1 MMPSNQAEIIE
12 AITHIGLKPPV
23 ELFIMITTGCN
34 LQCRH
39 CWPKADNLSTATTII
54 PKDFNTLV
62 DNFIDLGVRNFCIT
76 GGEPLTHPDCEEML
90 YYTAGRN
97 EIDRVCLQTN
107 GTELT
112 KDHIAWIKGL
122 PQEKIHFQVSIEGAS
137 PETQDTLRGNGS
149 FEQTVAGLKLLGEIG
164 LIHNVTLAFTEMQ
177 SNIEDL
183 PELLALA
190 ESLGVGR
197 LVSGC
202 LVKKGRAG
210 YNSDLIL
217 PRPDQYTALLDLY
230 HSDCSFRERY
240 DRLGNFAAI
249 EWFKGKSYPR
259 DNNCQCMVT
268 PYIIPSGQLYP
279 CNMLPLE
286 RWCIGGLFRRPFN
299 QVIEEILDRWSEIPG
314 IYKERSAGTAVCE
327 SCSVIEHCGGGCL
340 GRVTDIEESFEG
352 VEDRCKLRQAVYSWR
367 VNQ

>member
-1 MMPSNQAEIIE
+1 MMSSNQPEIIE

-39 CWPKADNLSTATTII
+39 CWPKADTLSTATTIT
-54 PKDFNTLV
+54 PKDFYTLV
-62 DNFIDLGVRNFCIT
+62 DNFVDLGVRNFCIT
-76 GGEPLTHPDCEEML
+76 GGEPLTHPDCEDIL
-90 YYTAGRN
+90 AYAAIRN
-97 EIDRVCLQTN
+97 EVDRVCLQTN

-112 KDHIAWIKGL
+112 KDHVTWIKGL
-122 PQEKIHFQVSIEGAS
+122 PQEKIHFQVSIEGAR
-137 PETQDTLRGNGS
+137 PETHDTLRGDGS
-149 FEQTVAGLKLLGEIG
+149 FKQTIAGLQLLGEIG

-202 LVKKGRAG
+202 LVKKGLARN
-210 YNSDLIL
+210 NSDLVL

-230 HSDCSFRERY
+230 YSDNSFQERY
-240 DRLGNFAAI
+240 DLLGNFAAI
-249 EWFKGKSYPR
+249 EWFKGKAYPR
-259 DNNCQCMVT
+259 DNNCQCMLT
-268 PYIIPSGQLYP
+268 PYITPSGQLYP

-286 RWCIGGLFRRPFN
+286 RWCIEGLFKRQFS
-299 QVIEEILDRWSEIPG
+299 QVMAELLECWRDIPD
-314 IYKERSAGTAVCE
+314 IYEQRCNGSMACE
-327 SCSVIEHCGGGCL
+327 SCYGIEHCGGGCL
-340 GRVTDIEESFEG
+340 GRVTDVEENREG
-352 VEDRCKLRQAVYSWR
+352 VEDRCELRQAVYSWK
-367 VNQ
+367 VNK